1 MQGSMSAPIESLA
14 FSADGEMVASTAA
27 DGSVAVWDVHAA
39 TLRETFTGTTPAV
52 DPAFSPNGETLYA
65 GSADGSVLAWDV
77 RGDRRLVSPFRV
89 APVGGA
95 RQGATST
102 AVAVS
107 PDGSTFATSPAP
119 GRISLWRSR
128 DETRVGELTG
138 PAGFVKSVAFSHDG
152 RLLAAAG
159 RSPNIVVWNVRQRK
173 LVNVLR
179 QPVPLFPRNEEFASA
194 VAFAPDNKLVA
205 AAANDGLQVFALP
218 SGRLLHSEPVG
229 GTTSDLSF
237 SADGRLLAVAGQ
249 AGIDVW
255 EVRRWKQVLR
265 INDGTPVIS
274 LRFEPHGTTMA
285 GGDSLGNITFWDA
298 VTARPPLGSLGGQDS
313 PVSSL
318 SFDPAGDRLMTTSA
332 DGKIRLWDLTTQK
345 LIGNPL
351 VASDTGGRGTFFPNG
366 KRLIAV
372 FGSGAGVV
380 WDVDP
385 ASWRARAC
393 RIARRNFSPTEWQ
406 SFLPN
411 LAYRKVC
418 P

>member
-1 MQGSMSAPIESLA
+1 
-14 FSADGEMVASTAA
+14 
-27 DGSVAVWDVHAA
+27 
-39 TLRETFTGTTPAV
+39 
-52 DPAFSPNGETLYA
+52 
-65 GSADGSVLAWDV
+65 
-77 RGDRRLVSPFRV
+77 
-89 APVGGA
+89 
-95 RQGATST
+95 
-102 AVAVS
+102 VAVS

-173 LVNVLR
+173 LVNDLR

-351 VASDTGGRGTFFPNG
+351 VASDTGGRGTFSPNG